1 MVIAGLIGVTG
12 LALPWVAVPI
22 RRSLGL
28 DTYMADADLSHP
40 VGYGSMALLRR
51 NGEEWLL

>member
-1 MVIAGLIGVTG
+1 MVIAGIIGVTG

-40 VGYGSMALLRR
+40 VGYGIMPPWLR
-51 NGEEWLL
+51 NGEELFL